1 MNLRLQRCSILAGI
15 SALSGTAWAE
25 SQEEELAKQ
34 LANPVAALIS
44 VPFQLNYDQNSGAD
58 GNGSRWILNVQ
69 PVVPFDL
76 TDDWN
81 LISRTIL
88 PIASI
93 DSGLPG
99 SESETGLGDTVQ
111 SLFLSPKNQVR
122 AVGFG
127 GLDPFFCCQ
136 RRQIT
141 A

>member
-1 MNLRLQRCSILAGI
+1 MNVRLLRCSILAWIG
-15 SALSGTAWAE
+15 ALSCTAWAE
-25 SQEEELAKQ
+25 SQEEELARQ

-44 VPFQLNYDQNSGAD
+44 VPFQLNYDQKLGAD
-58 GNGSRWILNVQ
+58 RNGSRWILNVQ
-69 PVVPFDL
+69 PVVPLDL

-93 DSGLPG
+93 DGGLAGSG
-99 SESETGLGDTVQ
+99 SETGLGDTVQ
-111 SLFLSPKNQVR
+111 SFFFRPKSR
-122 AVGFG
+122 ALAVGSG
-127 GLDPFFCCQ
+127 GLDPFFCCR